1 MNVTVD
7 EARNPVPLIV
17 SVLGAAP
24 AASEAGRSEVIDG
37 AGLFGEAVTVND
49 RVFEVV
55 PVTFESMTAI
65 EYDPDVPSRLAGR
78 IAVNEVGPEYVVA
91 NGEPLNVT

>member
-1 MNVTVD
+1 MNVTAD

-24 AASEAGRSEVIDG
+24 AASEAGKNEVIDG
-37 AGLFGEAVTVND
+37 TGLFGEAITVNGT
-49 RVFEVV
+49 VFEVV
-55 PVTFESMTAI
+55 PVTFEFMTAT
-65 EYDPDVPSRLAGR
+65 EYDPDVTSRLAGR

-91 NGEPLNVT
+91 NGEPLKVT